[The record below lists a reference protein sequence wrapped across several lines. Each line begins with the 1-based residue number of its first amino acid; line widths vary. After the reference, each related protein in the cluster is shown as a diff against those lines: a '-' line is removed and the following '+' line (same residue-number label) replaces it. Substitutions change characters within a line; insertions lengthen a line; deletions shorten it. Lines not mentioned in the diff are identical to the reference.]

1 MVVSFAAG
9 FKSKKLR
16 EFVAEEK
23 ESEEENINL

>member
-23 ESEEENINL
+23 ESEEEVKE